1 MLFSDE
7 LRPTLLFW
15 TNAYK
20 AGIRITAAPQGF
32 TFTRALNYWQRIE
45 KFGALGIFP
54 EPEPVEPPAWVYA
67 GLEDHE
73 DGLKTLLDQKFPEP
87 YTRFCAHLLLY
98 EHELQYIEI
107 HARRAGHH
115 IGGAGVDGGY
125 FLMYHGKCVLYQSV
139 VTLQPLPSILSHI
152 KQLSL

>member
-1 MLFSDE
+1 MLFSDD
-7 LRPTLLFW
+7 LRPVLRFW

-20 AGIRITAAPQGF
+20 AGTRITVVPQGF

-45 KFGALGIFP
+45 KFGALGVFP
-54 EPEPVEPPAWVYA
+54 ESEPVEPPAWVYA

-73 DGLKTLLDQKFPEP
+73 DGLRVLLGQEFPDP
-87 YTRFCAHLLLY
+87 YARFCAHLLLY

-115 IGGAGVDGGY
+115 IGAVGVDGGY
-125 FLMYHGKCVLYQSV
+125 FLMYHGKCAPSQSV
-139 VTLQPLPSILSHI
+139 ATQRPLPPILSHI
-152 KQLSL
+152 RQLTL